1 MQKLKEADI
10 PKIETPAADEEQE
23 EEEEEEKE
31 PENSSSSEEEE
42 EATEEKDGSEV
53 VTEDDEA
60 STEEEE
66 VTTEE
71 KDEPEVFGEDGAATE
86 EEVTTEEKE
95 KEEIVAVTEEE
106 IISDPEDEPEVAVD
120 DGGSVVTPVV
130 SGETDSV
137 EEYAV
142 QDEAKTDEPE
152 DFSIKLL
159 EIFECASLETVQKI
173 VAPSIDML
181 PSAVQDMLPDM
192 GDVKKSVDVE
202 YYDDAF
208 ATKFLDD
215 ILNVGYALVYHQ
227 PTDEEENFM
236 GRSVTMIMKRGVCSA
251 EELAPPM
258 LEFKTMGGGK
268 DNQVET
274 RSIALSDLHSI
285 SMSPNAEE
293 MKEDV
298 DCDDEEKEELQCHF
312 TMTTND
318 GGIYIFE
325 ALSSNESRRLV
336 HGMKNICARM
346 SKQMISGDDRLLAE
360 FYEKEKE
367 SEEIKLSPEEAMMR
381 LSLTFL

>member
-1 MQKLKEADI
+1 
-10 PKIETPAADEEQE
+10 
-23 EEEEEEKE
+23 
-31 PENSSSSEEEE
+31 
-42 EATEEKDGSEV
+42 
-53 VTEDDEA
+53 
-60 STEEEE
+60 
-66 VTTEE
+66 
-71 KDEPEVFGEDGAATE
+71 
-86 EEVTTEEKE
+86 
-95 KEEIVAVTEEE
+95 
-106 IISDPEDEPEVAVD
+106 
-120 DGGSVVTPVV
+120 
-130 SGETDSV
+130 
-137 EEYAV
+137 
-142 QDEAKTDEPE
+142 
-152 DFSIKLL
+152 
-159 EIFECASLETVQKI
+159 
-173 VAPSIDML
+173 
-181 PSAVQDMLPDM
+181 
-192 GDVKKSVDVE
+192 
-202 YYDDAF
+202 
-208 ATKFLDD
+208 
-215 ILNVGYALVYHQ
+215 
-227 PTDEEENFM
+227 M

-346 SKQMISGDDRLLAE
+346 SKQMISGDDRILAE

-367 SEEIKLSPEEAMMR
+367 SEEIKLSPQEAMMR